1 MAAAQSSKMRS
12 ARAGSCS
19 LYIAM
24 PVPWKNG
31 RPYLAAIG
39 SSSCGV
45 FTPEA
50 MAITPRPRGPMAP
63 TSASSSE
70 IGAMVEGIGTPP

>member
-1 MAAAQSSKMRS
+1 MPS

-39 SSSCGV
+39 SSSAGV

-50 MAITPRPRGPMAP
+50 MATTPLPRGPIAP
-63 TSASSSE
+63 TRASSSD
-70 IGAMVEGIGTPP
+70 IGAMVDGIGTPPKPE

>member
-1 MAAAQSSKMRS
+1 MRS

-31 RPYLAAIG
+31 RPCLAAMG

-50 MAITPRPRGPMAP
+50 ISTTPRPRGPMAP

-70 IGAMVEGIGTPP
+70 IGAMVDGIGTPP